1 MTQLATIIDGEA
13 DLADV
18 LFLLAFLLFCIVAV
32 MNLMRRSVEAALTSF
47 GLAAVA
53 LGWLVL

>member
-1 MTQLATIIDGEA
+1 MNTLAMIIDGEA

-32 MNLMRRSVEAALTSF
+32 LRLMARSVEGALMAFGAA
-47 GLAAVA
+47 AIA

>member
-32 MNLMRRSVEAALTSF
+32 LHLMRRSIDGALLAF

>member
-1 MTQLATIIDGEA
+1 MIATIIDGEA

-32 MNLMRRSVEAALTSF
+32 IQLMRRAIEPALTSF
-47 GLAAVA
+47 GLAALA

>member
-1 MTQLATIIDGEA
+1 MIATIIDGET

-32 MNLMRRSVEAALTSF
+32 LHLMRRSIDGALLAF

>member
-1 MTQLATIIDGEA
+1 MIATIIDGET